1 MVDRV
6 ELRATLGI
14 SLPAGFIRAIT
25 AALVVFVAGA
35 VLLTSGRGG
44 SPTAT
49 HRSRAAALPVMPWG
63 VMKNSWAAPGA
74 SYSLYVDNPTHHNG
88 ALSLNAKSGSTCQS
102 TSGAADYKN
111 EIIGPPNG
119 SVVCDVSMGDVL
131 PVKTGQ
137 NTGPTAQGIDKRIT
151 SWDPLTA
158 IVQFTNGQPNIL
170 KPNSPQL
177 VLLPVVEDM
186 SGYSTW
192 PSGSGTVRVIGFVY
206 FVLTQ
211 PGYTNGGKTVL
222 GKIVGLCV
230 PARTSSTTCS
240 RSTTDT

>member
-1 MVDRV
+1 
-6 ELRATLGI
+6 
-14 SLPAGFIRAIT
+14 
-25 AALVVFVAGA
+25 
-35 VLLTSGRGG
+35 
-44 SPTAT
+44 
-49 HRSRAAALPVMPWG
+49 MPWG
-63 VMKNSWAAPGA
+63 VMKNSWSEGA
-74 SYSLYVDNPTHHNG
+74 YSLYVDNSTHHNG

-119 SVVCDVSMGDVL
+119 SVVCDVFLGDVL

-137 NTGPTAQGIDKRIT
+137 DTGPTAQGIDKRIT
-151 SWDPLTA
+151 SWDPLSA
-158 IVQFTNGQPNIL
+158 IVQCTANGHQANIL

-192 PSGSGTVRVIGFVY
+192 PSGSGTVRVIGFAY

-222 GKIVGLCV
+222 GRIVGLQVNDSHVVDRKALFCG
-230 PARTSSTTCS
+230 RS
-240 RSTTDT
+240 R